1 MDDTAKRI
9 LKQWLPLIAA
19 AVALFA
25 LLNNLGSVTAFISGA
40 LTVLS
45 PILIGGAI
53 ALILNVPLRGI
64 KHIIIKL
71 DRKHKISVAW
81 RTRLSLI
88 LTFVLTPVVV
98 AAVFLFFVP
107 QFTSA
112 VSDFINLITENQS
125 EIAAFLERFGINSES
140 VNGIIRKL
148 TSVIDDNIAAIAG
161 GVLST
166 AVSLFS
172 FVTSAIMIVMLAIYL
187 LIDKKRLSRQCQ
199 MTLLAMLPVKLAA
212 YLIKVWRLFVDMF
225 SKFISSQVLEALIL
239 GCMLFLAMTA
249 FQLPYALSICS
260 LTVVMALIPY
270 LGAFMSMGVGVLMIL
285 LIDPTKALVFTGVF
299 LVVQQIEGNIIYP
312 RVVGDSVGL
321 PAYLTLIAVSVG
333 GALMGI
339 AGMMLFVPVVSV
351 VYKLTGEAVAIRLA
365 KKKAA
370 REITETDICA

>member
-64 KHIIIKL
+64 KHIIIWL
-71 DRKHKISVAW
+71 DRKHRISVAW

-88 LTFVLTPVVV
+88 LTFVLTPVAV

-107 QFTSA
+107 QFTGA

-140 VNGIIRKL
+140 VNGIIKKL
-148 TSVIDDNIAAIAG
+148 TSVIDDNITAIAG

-312 RVVGDSVGL
+312 RVGGDAVGL

-365 KKKAA
+365 KKQAA
-370 REITETDICA
+370 RDITETDISA